1 MVKKSV
7 KKSTKKSTEKVF
19 LNIRLP
25 KFLMDN
31 IVSECER
38 LGLNKTSYVIMVLN
52 SYFEGRDI
60 LKMGGYK
67 DSEIDELSN
76 TSK

>member
-1 MVKKSV
+1 MVNKSIKKS
-7 KKSTKKSTEKVF
+7 SKKSTEKVF
-19 LNIRLP
+19 LNIRIP
-25 KFLMDN
+25 KFIMDN
-31 IVSECER
+31 INSECNR
-38 LGLNKTSYVIMVLN
+38 LGLNKTSYIIMVLN

-67 DSEIDELSN
+67 DSEIDELSD

>member
-1 MVKKSV
+1 MVKKSI
-7 KKSTKKSTEKVF
+7 KKSSKKSTEKVF
-19 LNIRLP
+19 LNIRIP
-25 KFLMDN
+25 KFIMDN
-31 IVSECER
+31 INSECNR
-38 LGLNKTSYVIMVLN
+38 LGLNKTSYIIMVLN

-67 DSEIDELSN
+67 DSEIDELSD

>member
-1 MVKKSV
+1 MVKKSN
-7 KKSTKKSTEKVF
+7 KKSTDKVF

-31 IVSECER
+31 IDSECAR